1 MRGANIVMPNLT
13 PPEYRVKYEIYPN
26 KACINKT
33 AEMCR
38 GCLQGR
44 AEAIERVIRSG
55 PGGRAALN
63 GPTRPPIC
71 SSARQPNL
79 ISSIGNS
86 YFADPRERND
96 G

>member
-26 KACINKT
+26 KACINDA
-33 AEMCR
+33 AEMCH
-38 GCLQGR
+38 GCLHGR
-44 AEAIERVIRSG
+44 VEAIGRVIRSG